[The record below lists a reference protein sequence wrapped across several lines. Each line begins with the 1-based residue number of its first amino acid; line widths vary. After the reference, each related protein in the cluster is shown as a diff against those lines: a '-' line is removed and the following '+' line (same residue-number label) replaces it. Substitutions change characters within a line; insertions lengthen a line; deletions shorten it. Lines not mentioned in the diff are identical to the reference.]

1 MLNKTR
7 TAIFGGTFN
16 PIHNGH
22 LSIAKCIME
31 SGLTD
36 ELWLLVTPRNPWK
49 EGKEL
54 IDDNIRLDM
63 AAKATAHI
71 PGVYASN
78 YEFNLPI
85 PSYTVNTMKSLV
97 NDYPDREFI
106 LVIGADN
113 WTAFNKW
120 KDYEYFLKNHHIIVY
135 PRPGYPI
142 TDTLP
147 KGVTVLDMPLLD
159 ISSTMVLQKFKEGL
173 PIEHLVPVNV
183 QEELQRMQK
192 FPPFC
197 L

>member
-1 MLNKTR
+1 MCKIKT
-7 TAIFGGTFN
+7 AVFGGTFN

-22 LSIAKCIME
+22 IAIAECIMQ
-31 SGLTD
+31 SGLVD
-36 ELWLLVTPRNPWK
+36 ELWLLVTPCNPWK
-49 EGKEL
+49 EGKALMPDEL
-54 IDDNIRLDM
+54 RLKM
-63 AAKATAHI
+63 ASDAVAHI
-71 PGVYASN
+71 PGAKASDF
-78 YEFNLPI
+78 EFTLPI
-85 PSYTVNTMKSLV
+85 PSFSVNTLKALKES
-97 NDYPDREFI
+97 YPDREFI

-142 TDTLP
+142 TDTLQ

>member
-36 ELWLLVTPRNPWK
+36 ELWLLITPRNPWK

-54 IDDNIRLDM
+54 IDDNIRLEM

-71 PGVYASN
+71 PGVYVSN

-97 NDYPDREFI
+97 KDYPDREFI

-113 WTAFNKW
+113 WYAFNKW
-120 KDYEYFLKNHHIIVY
+120 KDFEYFLENHHIIVY

-142 TDTLP
+142 ADTLQ
-147 KGVTVLDMPLLD
+147 KGVTILDMPLLD
-159 ISSTMVLQKFKEGL
+159 ISSTMVLQRFKKGL
-173 PIEHLVPVNV
+173 PIEHLVPANV

-192 FPPFC
+192 CPPFC